1 MEWKDY
7 ITIGLPIIL
16 DGIFIFIAQSLLSK
30 KIERLNKKQD
40 IRDDVIIRFWNKL
53 QDVNDLFIDVNIKA
67 MRNPQTISN
76 SLISIQQSI
85 LELIKYYDTNK
96 FDLKVFSEEFEK
108 LQNKWGEFEVVWKKY
123 SNVTLTQ
130 DMQMKLGSKLQAVK
144 EENQNLINE
153 VRKKY

>member
-1 MEWKDY
+1 MEYEVREVEWKDY

-67 MRNPQTISN
+67 MRNPQTISD

-96 FDLKVFSEEFEK
+96 FDLKCFLKRLKSFRIS
-108 LQNKWGEFEVVWKKY
+108 GE
-123 SNVTLTQ
+123 
-130 DMQMKLGSKLQAVK
+130 
-144 EENQNLINE
+144 NL
-153 VRKKY
+153 K